1 MGIRRG
7 SISTPIIA
15 DGLILSIDA
24 ANRASALPQSNIT
37 TVFNTAGDL
46 TISGS
51 VNNEYDMWEG
61 PTTASFAFD
70 TGDYIGLN
78 KSMSEL
84 LTSDSPF
91 SLSVWVKFPLA
102 QNLVILGNED
112 SESNPLEFSTFTDNN
127 FMTLSLNSTN
137 STVYVGSI
145 FQNPVINKWWNLVWV
160 LEIIGSTKTYK
171 AYVNGQFGGSNS
183 ISTSY
188 TLPTSD
194 SIIGDGKTFGG
205 SGGDLNIANLQLYNI
220 ALNSNYVL
228 HNYNALK
235 GRFGL

>member
-1 MGIRRG
+1 MGIKRG
-7 SISTPIIA
+7 SITTPIIA
-15 DGLILSIDA
+15 DGLILNIDA
-24 ANRASALPQSNIT
+24 ANRASALPESNIT

-46 TISGS
+46 TTSGS
-51 VNNEYDMWEG
+51 INNEYDMWEG

-91 SLSVWVKFPLA
+91 SLSAWIKFPQA
-102 QNLVILGNED
+102 YNFVILGNED
-112 SESNPLEFSTFTDNN
+112 SESNVLEFSHYSDSN

-137 STVYVGSI
+137 STVNVGSV
-145 FQNPVINKWWNLVWV
+145 QPNPSINKWWNLVWV
-160 LEIIGSTKTYK
+160 LEIVGSTKTYK

-194 SIIGDGKTFGG
+194 SIIGDGKVFGG
-205 SGGDLNIANLQLYNI
+205 TAGDLNIANLQLYNI

>member
-1 MGIRRG
+1 MGIKRG
-7 SISTPIIA
+7 SITTPIIA
-15 DGLILSIDA
+15 DGLILNIDA
-24 ANRASALPQSNIT
+24 ANRASTLPESNIT

-46 TISGS
+46 TTSGS
-51 VNNEYDMWEG
+51 INNEYDMWEG

-91 SLSVWVKFPLA
+91 SLSAWVKFPSA
-102 QNLVILGNED
+102 VHLVILGNED
-112 SESNPLEFSTFTDNN
+112 SESNQLEFSVDPNNN
-127 FMTLSLNSTN
+127 FMILSLNSTN
-137 STVYVGSI
+137 SVEYVGSV
-145 FQNPVINKWWNLVWV
+145 FQNPTINKWWNLVWV
-160 LEIIGSTKTYK
+160 LEVIGSTKTYK

-188 TLPTSD
+188 TLPTSN
-194 SIIGDGKTFGG
+194 SIIGDGKVFGG
-205 SGGDLNIANLQLYNI
+205 TAGDLNIANLQLYNI

-235 GRFGL
+235 SRFGL

>member
-7 SISTPIIA
+7 SITTPIIA
-15 DGLILSIDA
+15 DGLIFNIDA
-24 ANRASALPQSNIT
+24 TNRSSALPKSDIT
-37 TVFNTAGDL
+37 TIFNTAGDI

-51 VNNEYDMWEG
+51 VYNEYDMWEG

-70 TGDYIGLN
+70 TADYIGLN
-78 KSMSEL
+78 RSMSEL
-84 LTSDSPF
+84 LTSNSSF

-102 QNLVILGNED
+102 ENFVILGNED
-112 SESNPLEFSTFTDNN
+112 SESNILEFSHYSDSN

-137 STVYVGSI
+137 STVYVGSV
-145 FQNPVINKWWNLVWV
+145 QPNPSINKWWNLVWV
-160 LEIIGSTKTYK
+160 LDVVGSTKTYK

-205 SGGDLNIANLQLYNI
+205 SSGDLNIANLQLYNI
-220 ALNSNYVL
+220 ALNSDYVL
-228 HNYNALK
+228 HNYNALR
-235 GRFGL
+235 GRFE